1 MEDIDIST
9 LQPGD
14 TVHFRFGGCAVVD
27 RAGSD
32 YADSRCCYISLEGY
46 ETEKLKLWY
55 SRNGFYFYRASP
67 FDIIR
72 IERAPFDWDTVKQGM
87 AFKNGAGKVYIYIAP
102 NIHVTKDMYPHLFWS
117 ELDFKYVDAIF
128 PSALTRAPEYD
139 REV

>member
-9 LQPGD
+9 LQKGD
-14 TVHFRFGGCAVVD
+14 TVHFRCGGSAVVD
-27 RAGSD
+27 SAGSS
-32 YADSRCCYISLEGY
+32 YTDSRYCYLSFEGY
-46 ETEKLKLWY
+46 DYPDIGYNKSGQYGDSE
-55 SRNGFYFYRASP
+55 NHP
-67 FDIIR
+67 IDIIR
-72 IERAPFDWDTVKQGM
+72 INRAAFDWDTVKQGM

-102 NIHVTKDMYPHLFWS
+102 NILATKDMYPHLFWS